1 MLFLGID
8 DLRFNIALRDAILD
22 AHLSFFFIFSDG
34 GSDILRIP
42 WRLRRNIS
50 KHNIGTHLFLVRV
63 TDDDQ
68 AFIITNPEKFPVEFP
83 KYCVDN
89 FFVPRGVWYHFNFFY
104 LEAGARKTLR
114 GASSISWIP
123 KMRSLIHT
131 PAMVEGMRLGDF
143 KSSGLR

>member
-8 DLRFNIALRDAILD
+8 DLRFNIALRDTILD
-22 AHLSFFFIFSDG
+22 AHLSFFFVFSDG

-68 AFIITNPEKFPVEFP
+68 AFIITNPEKFPIEFP

-89 FFVPRGVWYHFNFFY
+89 FFVP
-104 LEAGARKTLR
+104 
-114 GASSISWIP
+114 
-123 KMRSLIHT
+123 
-131 PAMVEGMRLGDF
+131 
-143 KSSGLR
+143 